1 MGGYGF
7 KGGAKMILAN
17 ARHRLS
23 REDAQLAVRL
33 VGRDS
38 VDEIERVQQRLA
50 DEGLDAILDDQRL
63 PGALLHSRFGAYASL
78 PLFLYVMVRHA
89 LLRAGERDRT
99 VSDYLAGV
107 LLTFGARGRS
117 ERISE
122 ADDEVY
128 QSLVALLDDVNDSD
142 PRRAFLVRVH
152 LGNQALWIAGLFPDY
167 VEQRKWRRGGP
178 DLGYFEELGKRGFE
192 LAAEHRIAEQ
202 YGMAELYASIAARF
216 GLLRVALNSLS
227 DTLLFPNVN
236 TPERL
241 LRQVEDEVRWKLAG

>member
-1 MGGYGF
+1 
-7 KGGAKMILAN
+7 MILAN
-17 ARHRLS
+17 ARQCLS

-33 VGRDS
+33 VAHES
-38 VDEIERVQQRLA
+38 IDELERAQQRLV
-50 DEGLDAILDDQRL
+50 DEGIDAILDDGRL
-63 PGALLHSRFGAYASL
+63 PVAMLRSRFGAYASL

-89 LLRAGERDRT
+89 LLKAGERDRT
-99 VSDYLAGV
+99 LSDYLAAI
-107 LLTFGARGRS
+107 LLTFGARGRAH
-117 ERISE
+117 RISE
-122 ADDEVY
+122 ADDELY
-128 QSLVALLDDVNDSD
+128 DTLAALLDDVNDRD

-167 VEQRKWRRGGP
+167 IEQRKWRRGGP

-202 YGMAELYASIAARF
+202 YGMAEVYAAVAARF

-241 LRQVEDEVRWKLAG
+241 MRQVGDEMRWKLAG

>member
-1 MGGYGF
+1 
-7 KGGAKMILAN
+7 
-17 ARHRLS
+17 
-23 REDAQLAVRL
+23 
-33 VGRDS
+33 
-38 VDEIERVQQRLA
+38 
-50 DEGLDAILDDQRL
+50 
-63 PGALLHSRFGAYASL
+63 
-78 PLFLYVMVRHA
+78 
-89 LLRAGERDRT
+89 
-99 VSDYLAGV
+99 
-107 LLTFGARGRS
+107 
-117 ERISE
+117 
-122 ADDEVY
+122 
-128 QSLVALLDDVNDSD
+128 
-142 PRRAFLVRVH
+142 VRVH

-241 LRQVEDEVRWKLAG
+241 MRQVEDQVRWKLAG

>member
-1 MGGYGF
+1 
-7 KGGAKMILAN
+7 MILAN

-33 VGRDS
+33 VARDS
-38 VDEIERVQQRLA
+38 ADEIARVQQRLT

-63 PGALLHSRFGAYASL
+63 PGALLRSRFGAYASL

-89 LLRAGERDRT
+89 LLRAGERDRGM
-99 VSDYLAGV
+99 SDYLAAV
-107 LLTFGARGRS
+107 LLAFGVRGRAS
-117 ERISE
+117 RISE
-122 ADDEVY
+122 ADDELY
-128 QSLVALLDDVNDSD
+128 ASLAALLDDVNDRD

-152 LGNQALWIAGLFPDY
+152 LGNQALWIAGLYPDY

-202 YGMAELYASIAARF
+202 YGMAELYGSIAARF